1 MKSSAPKLV
10 ILDPNTLAALGLK
23 QLLQSLMP
31 FAEIEIY
38 GTMAE
43 LQANHPEQF
52 YHFFVAMTLVLE
64 NRTFFTQYK
73 RQTIVLTTADSDR
86 QLAEFHCLPVN
97 VPEKELVRSLLAL
110 AQMAH
115 GNGQHLPPLPRN
127 VETPLL
133 TDREAEV
140 MVLIVQ
146 GFINK
151 EIANRLNI
159 APSTVITH
167 RKNIMEKLGLKSVS
181 ALTIYAV
188 MHGYV
193 NINKI

>member
-1 MKSSAPKLV
+1 MKPSAPKLV
-10 ILDPNTLAALGLK
+10 ILDSNILAALGLK

-31 FAEIEIY
+31 FAKIENY

-52 YHFFVAMTLVLE
+52 FHFFVAMTIFLE

-73 RQTIVLTTADSDR
+73 RQTIVLTTADSGR

-97 VPEKELVRSLLAL
+97 VSEKELVHALLSMV
-110 AQMAH
+110 QMAH
-115 GNGQHLPPLPRN
+115 GNGQHLPPMPRN
-127 VETPLL
+127 GEAPLL

-140 MVLIVQ
+140 MVLIVR

-181 ALTIYAV
+181 ALTVYAV

>member
-1 MKSSAPKLV
+1 
-10 ILDPNTLAALGLK
+10 
-23 QLLQSLMP
+23 
-31 FAEIEIY
+31 
-38 GTMAE
+38 MAE

-52 YHFFVAMTLVLE
+52 FHFFVAMTIFLE

-73 RQTIVLTTADSDR
+73 RQTIVLTTADSGR

-97 VPEKELVRSLLAL
+97 VSEKELVHALLSMV
-110 AQMAH
+110 QMAH
-115 GNGQHLPPLPRN
+115 GNGQHLPPMPRN
-127 VETPLL
+127 GEAPLL

-140 MVLIVQ
+140 MALIVQ

-167 RKNIMEKLGLKSVS
+167 RKNIMEKLGARSLVDII
-181 ALTIYAV
+181 IYAV
-188 MHGYV
+188 V
-193 NINKI
+193 NGLVDVGEL